1 MTQRGNVE
9 TEKCTE
15 CGRRFL
21 PWNMRSGMCFACF
34 DLICDKVEAEVQ
46 AREEQEREDENE
58 D

>member
-1 MTQRGNVE
+1 
-9 TEKCTE
+9 
-15 CGRRFL
+15 
-21 PWNMRSGMCFACF
+21 MCFACF